1 MLDHFQDC
9 LKSIVCVTFIE
20 FCKGDSQMQ
29 GDGEGG
35 GTKSYHL
42 RIVYIRV
49 ALMCVHL
56 VLRFSISIL
65 KSICFI
71 T

>member
-29 GDGEGG
+29 GMGG
-35 GTKSYHL
+35 GGVGGGRERKCYHF

-49 ALMCVHL
+49 ALICVHL
-56 VLRFSISIL
+56 VLGFSISI
-65 KSICFI
+65 
-71 T
+71 

>member
-29 GDGEGG
+29 GDGGEE
-35 GTKSYHL
+35 
-42 RIVYIRV
+42 RRV
-49 ALMCVHL
+49 IINFEDCVHKGSL
-56 VLRFSISIL
+56 NPLNPKIKI
-65 KSICFI
+65 
-71 T
+71 

>member
-29 GDGEGG
+29 GMGG
-35 GTKSYHL
+35 GRERKSYHF

-49 ALMCVHL
+49 ALICVRL
-56 VLRFSISIL
+56 VLGFSISIL
-65 KSICFI
+65 PTNLLI
-71 T
+71 

>member
-29 GDGEGG
+29 GDGGG
-35 GTKSYHL
+35 GE
-42 RIVYIRV
+42 RRV
-49 ALMCVHL
+49 IINFEDCVHKGSL
-56 VLRFSISIL
+56 NVCAPAWF
-65 KSICFI
+65 
-71 T
+71 